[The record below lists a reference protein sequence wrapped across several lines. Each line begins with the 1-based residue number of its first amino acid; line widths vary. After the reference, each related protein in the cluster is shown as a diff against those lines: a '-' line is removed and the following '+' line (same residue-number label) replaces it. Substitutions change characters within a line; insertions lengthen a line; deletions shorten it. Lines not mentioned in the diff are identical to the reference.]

1 MFGIDQSARSHG
13 GLFSFFLHLCGP
25 LLLEETLQA
34 DALGL
39 VYPGNPLLYRGGSTG
54 IYGFRATVKSLRTQK
69 KVWNY
74 LALVISVLIMAIPLF
89 WVIQFIY
96 WKPWTHKPY

>member
-25 LLLEETLQA
+25 LLLEESLQA

-54 IYGFRATVKSLRTQK
+54 IYGFSSDGQKSQDTKESMELPGACHICTYNGHTA
-69 KVWNY
+69 VLGDTIY
-74 LALVISVLIMAIPLF
+74 LLETLDS
-89 WVIQFIY
+89 
-96 WKPWTHKPY
+96 